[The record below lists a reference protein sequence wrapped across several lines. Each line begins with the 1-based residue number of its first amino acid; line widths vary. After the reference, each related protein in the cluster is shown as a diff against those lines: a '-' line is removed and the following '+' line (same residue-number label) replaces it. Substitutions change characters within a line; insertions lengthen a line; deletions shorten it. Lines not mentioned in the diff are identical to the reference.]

1 MRRRAARLTRPS
13 RLQVTFAFAA
23 AAAIAWAGAAHAA
36 ELAADFYKGKTI
48 RLLIGYSVGG
58 GYDQYARILARHMG
72 KYIPGNPSIVPENM
86 PGAGSLKVVN
96 YIYNI
101 APKDGTVFA
110 TFGRGLAMEPLLKHS
125 KGIRFKAEKL
135 TWLGSITDETSICA
149 MWHTTG
155 IKTWQDL
162 ETSKTVLKVGGT
174 GAGSDTDIYP
184 TMLINLF
191 HVPLKLITGFPGG
204 SEVNLALQRGEVQ
217 GRCGWSWSSLMSRE
231 KSLLDKHEIN
241 VIVQF
246 GLKKHKDLPNVPLVT
261 ELTKDP
267 KKLKALRL
275 VVSRQSMARPYAAPP
290 GIPAD
295 RVKALRTA
303 FNKTMEDKDFLAE
316 TGTHHLEVNP
326 TDGQEVED
334 LVKEIYDAPD
344 DVKEMAIAAMGTP
357 AKKK

>member
-1 MRRRAARLTRPS
+1 MSRAVRLPCPLLL
-13 RLQVTFAFAA
+13 RLSCAFAVA
-23 AAAIAWAGAAHAA
+23 AALVGASAA
-36 ELAADFYKGKTI
+36 QADPVADFYKGKTV

-96 YIYNI
+96 YIYNV
-101 APKDGTVFA
+101 APKDGTAFA

-125 KGIRFKAEKL
+125 KGIRFDATKL
-135 TWLGSITDETSICA
+135 TWLGSITNETSICA

-162 ETSKTVLKVGGT
+162 ENSKTVMKVGGT

-184 TMLINLF
+184 TMLINMF
-191 HVPLKLITGFPGG
+191 HVPMKLITGFPGG

-217 GRCGWSWSSLMSRE
+217 GRCGWSWSSLLSRE
-231 KSLLDKHEIN
+231 KALLDKHEIN

-246 GLKKHKDLPNVPLVT
+246 GLKKHEDIPNVPLVT

-267 KKLKALRL
+267 KTLKAIRL
-275 VVSRQSMARPYAAPP
+275 IVSRQSMARPYAAPP
-290 GIPAD
+290 GLPAD
-295 RVKALRTA
+295 RAKALRQAFDKATA
-303 FNKTMEDKDFLAE
+303 DKDFLAE
-316 TGTHHLEVNP
+316 AGKHHLEVRP
-326 TDGQEVED
+326 TEGQEVED
-334 LVKEIYDAPD
+334 LVNEIYDAPP
-344 DVKEMAIAAMGTP
+344 DVVKLAIDSMGGGG
-357 AKKK
+357 KS

>member
-1 MRRRAARLTRPS
+1 MRRAVRLARPS
-13 RLQVTFAFAA
+13 RLKLAAFAA
-23 AAAIAWAGAAHAA
+23 AAAILAGAGAAHAA
-36 ELAADFYKGKTI
+36 DSVADFYKGKTV

-96 YIYNI
+96 YIYNV

-110 TFGRGLAMEPLLKHS
+110 TFGRGLAMEPMLKHS
-125 KGIRFKAEKL
+125 KGIRFQAEKL
-135 TWLGSITDETSICA
+135 TWLGSITDETSVCA

-162 ETSKTVLKVGGT
+162 ENSKTVMKVGGT

-184 TMLINLF
+184 TLLINLF

-241 VIVQF
+241 IIVQF
-246 GLKKHKDLPNVPLVT
+246 GLKKHPDLPDVPLVT

-295 RVKALRTA
+295 RAKALRMA
-303 FNKTMEDKDFLAE
+303 FNKTTADKDFLAE
-316 TGTHHLEVNP
+316 ADKHHLEVRP

-334 LVKEIYDAPD
+334 LVKEIYDAPP
-344 DVKEMAIAAMGTP
+344 DVKKMAVESMQP
-357 AKKK
+357 PKK

>member
-1 MRRRAARLTRPS
+1 MRRAARLARSSRS
-13 RLQVTFAFAA
+13 RLALAL
-23 AAAIAWAGAAHAA
+23 AGAVALAFVGTAHAA
-36 ELAADFYKGKTI
+36 DSVADFYKGKTV

-96 YIYNI
+96 YIYNV

-110 TFGRGLAMEPLLKHS
+110 TFGRGLAMEPLLQHS

-135 TWLGSITDETSICA
+135 SWLGSITNETSICA

-155 IKTWQDL
+155 IKSWQDL
-162 ETSKTVLKVGGT
+162 ENSKTVLKVGGT

-217 GRCGWSWSSLMSRE
+217 GRCGWSWSSLQSRE
-231 KSLLDKHEIN
+231 KPLLEKHEIN
-241 VIVQF
+241 IIVQF
-246 GLKKHKDLPNVPLVT
+246 GLKKHEDLPNVPLVT
-261 ELTKDP
+261 EIAKDP
-267 KKLKALRL
+267 KTLKAVRL
-275 VVSRQSMARPYAAPP
+275 IVSRQSMARPYAAPP
-290 GIPAD
+290 GVPSD
-295 RVKALRTA
+295 RLKALRVA
-303 FNKTMEDKDFLAE
+303 FNETTKDKDFLAE
-316 TGTHHLEVNP
+316 TAKHHLEVRP

-334 LVKEIYDAPD
+334 LVKEIYSAPP
-344 DVKEMAIAAMGTP
+344 DVVKMAIAAMGSE
-357 AKKK
+357 KK